1 MKNKN
6 FKKENII
13 IKIHSEKGFSFN
25 YSKKL
30 VDDIINVIIYG
41 IKNSNFI
48 LKNIGSFKLLNKK
61 ERLGRNPI
69 TGKAHIIKPRKSIK
83 FTPSK
88 NLINFNE

>member
-1 MKNKN
+1 MKNNN

-41 IKNSNFI
+41 
-48 LKNIGSFKLLNKK
+48 
-61 ERLGRNPI
+61 RWW
-69 TGKAHIIKPRKSIK
+69 
-83 FTPSK
+83 
-88 NLINFNE
+88 